1 MIEKVNSCILS
12 INGGS
17 SSLKFKLYSSNKLM
31 LYGSVAHIGTKIG
44 QLEIRSPGHVLLF
57 KLVQNFKDQ
66 FTAATELINWFNN
79 NQLLYSITAI
89 GHRLVQ
95 GGPNHRDPEV
105 ITDELLNSL
114 NEFVY
119 LAPNH
124 LPNEIKMIRLF
135 KQAFPDVPQV
145 ACFDTAFHQD
155 MPFCSKYYP
164 LPSKFGEKGLIR
176 YGFHGLSYEY
186 IMAKLAQKAT
196 STPRRKI
203 IIAHLGNGA
212 SMAAVRN
219 GICIDTTMGISPMG
233 GLVMGTRSGD
243 LDPGVILY
251 LLKHDKLTPD
261 EVDDLL
267 SKQSGLKGIAGTG
280 DVQELL
286 KNEATD
292 TLAREAL
299 AVFCYN
305 ARKYIGALAAAMG
318 GLDMLVFTGGI
329 GENSAIIRER
339 ICSELEFLGIEIH
352 QKLNYDRA
360 EMISTEHSQVKVKVI
375 ATDEEWM
382 IAKHTQTIIDKT
394 KVTELCNQ

>member
-1 MIEKVNSCILS
+1 MIETVNSCILS

-17 SSLKFKLYSSNKLM
+17 SSLKFKLYTASKLM
-31 LYGSVAHIGTKIG
+31 LYGSVAHIGTKNG
-44 QLEIRSPGHVLLF
+44 QLEIRNPSHVLLF
-57 KLVQNFKDQ
+57 KHVENFKDQ
-66 FTAATELINWFNN
+66 FAAATELINWFKN
-79 NQLLYSITAI
+79 NQLLYNIAAI
-89 GHRLVQ
+89 GHRLVL
-95 GGPNHRDPEV
+95 GGPNHLDPEV

-124 LPNEIKMIRLF
+124 LPNEIRMIRLF
-135 KQAFPDVPQV
+135 KQEFPDVPQV

-155 MPFCSKYYP
+155 MPFCSKNYP
-164 LPSKFGEKGLIR
+164 LPSKYAEKGLIR

-196 STPRRKI
+196 STSSRKI

-219 GICIDTTMGISPMG
+219 GICVDTTMGISPMG

-251 LLKHDKLTPD
+251 LLKHDKLTPE

-267 SKQSGLKGIAGTG
+267 SKKSGLKAIAGTG

-292 TLAREAL
+292 TRAREAL
-299 AVFCYN
+299 AVFCYH

-339 ICSELEFLGIEIH
+339 ICTELEFLGIEIH

-360 EMISTEHSQVKVKVI
+360 EMISTEQSRVEVKVI
-375 ATDEEWM
+375 TTDEEWM
-382 IAKHTQTIIDKT
+382 IAKHTQTITDKI